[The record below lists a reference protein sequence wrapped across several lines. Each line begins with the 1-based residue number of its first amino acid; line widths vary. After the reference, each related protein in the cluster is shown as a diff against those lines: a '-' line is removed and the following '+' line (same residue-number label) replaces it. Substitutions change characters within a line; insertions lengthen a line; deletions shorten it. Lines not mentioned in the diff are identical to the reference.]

1 MSFASTLLLPWRRP
15 LARFVLALTSALFL
29 AASPV
34 HAQEKEATELKLEII
49 ASPTVNANETG
60 RPSPIRVRIY
70 ELADSATFKEA
81 DYFSLEAEDKVVLAA
96 DMLSR
101 DEFILR
107 PREKREIQRKSNPK
121 TTAIGVLAGYR
132 DLPRTTW
139 RVVIPLEDPP
149 EKSWWRFAIPA
160 NKLERAIRLEPQGVR
175 VDPLP

>member
-1 MSFASTLLLPWRRP
+1 MSLASPFQPQQHHWLVRLS
-15 LARFVLALTSALFL
+15 LALICCAGLHVTS
-29 AASPV
+29 V
-34 HAQEKEATELKLEII
+34 HAQEKEPTELTLEII
-49 ASPTVNANETG
+49 ASPTVNPTETG
-60 RPSPIRVRIY
+60 RPAPIRVRIY

-81 DYFSLEAEDKVVLAA
+81 DYFSLESQDKVVLAA

-107 PREKREIQRKSNPK
+107 PREKQKINRPSNPK

-132 DLPRTTW
+132 DLARSNW
-139 RVVIPLEDPP
+139 RIVIPLEEPP

-160 NKLERAIRLEPQGVR
+160 NKLQRAIRLEPQGVR